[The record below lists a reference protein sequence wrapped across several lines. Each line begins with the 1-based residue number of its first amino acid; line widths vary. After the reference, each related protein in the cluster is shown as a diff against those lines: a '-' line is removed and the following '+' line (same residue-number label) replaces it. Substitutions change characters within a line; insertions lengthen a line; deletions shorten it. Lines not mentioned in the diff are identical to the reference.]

1 MEVRLN
7 QELRAAVM
15 LLRIVFAVSFFA
27 PFRAFGCECQKEL
40 HVLFVGNTLRSI
52 EHYALLSVGDSYVPK
67 MLKNGEGPRM
77 PGGNIL
83 YVSDRDTES
92 LSHLSVIGRSNEPL
106 HSSIKLL
113 IIRDRFSDIRTCTT
127 YGGQYLGCDPTAER
141 LSLRLAGDEYKMVE
155 AGLGDEQHLL
165 LASKGVSIVYTLF
178 VIVECFKS
186 HCSVFYA
193 QDGANL
199 LSVEYQP
206 VFLLTDREEISVEGK
221 VENLFVRHIVL
232 NLNMRHKKKAV
243 RHFPLF
249 RFQNKPSAAIT
260 TTERGLRTAKVKTDA
275 LCVYILPLD
284 WRRLCYARC
293 FEFEHCKGTIK
304 HRAVQEKGYQSL
316 SISSGS
322 VRLSPLLERTRQCP
336 GRSIM
341 CQTRYTRCMS
351 LSPKT

>member
-7 QELRAAVM
+7 QDFRAALM
-15 LLRIVFAVSFFA
+15 LLRIVFALSFLA
-27 PFRAFGCECQKEL
+27 PFHAIGCERNEKL
-40 HVLFVGNTLRSI
+40 PVLLCGNTLRSF
-52 EHYALLSVGDSYVPK
+52 ENYALLPIGDGDVAK
-67 MLKNGEGPRM
+67 VLKNGEGTGM
-77 PGGNIL
+77 TGSYILNVTDGNA
-83 YVSDRDTES
+83 ES
-92 LSHLSVIGRSNEPL
+92 LCYLPIISRSDETL
-106 HSSIKLL
+106 HSSKKLL
-113 IIRDRFSDIRTCTT
+113 VLGGCLFDIGTATT
-127 YGGQYLGCDPTAER
+127 YGGQDLGCDPTAEGF
-141 LSLRLAGDEYKMVE
+141 SLWLAGDEDEMIE
-155 AGLGDEQHLL
+155 AGLGDEKHLL
-165 LASKGVSIVYTLF
+165 LAAKGVSIVYTLF
-178 VIVECFKS
+178 VVVERFKS
-186 HCSVFYA
+186 HCSVFHS

-199 LSVEYQP
+199 LSVEDQP
-206 VFLLTDREEISVEGK
+206 VFLLTDGDETSVEGK
-221 VENLFVRHIVL
+221 IENLFVRHIVL

-293 FEFEHCKGTIK
+293 FEFEHCKDTKK

-322 VRLSPLLERTRQCP
+322 VRLSPLLDRTRQCP

-341 CQTRYTRCMS
+341 CQTR
-351 LSPKT
+351 

>member
-1 MEVRLN
+1 MELRLS

-15 LLRIVFAVSFFA
+15 LLRTVFAVSFFA
-27 PFRAFGCECQKEL
+27 PFHAIGCECQKEL
-40 HVLFVGNTLRSI
+40 PVLFVGNTLRSI
-52 EHYALLSVGDSYVPK
+52 EHYALLSVGDSYVTK

-77 PGGNIL
+77 SGCNIL
-83 YVSDRDTES
+83 YVSDRNTES
-92 LSHLSVIGRSNEPL
+92 LCYLFVIGRSNETL
-106 HSSIKLL
+106 HSYIKLL
-113 IIRDRFSDIRTCTT
+113 ILRDWFSDIRTVTT
-127 YGGQYLGCDPTAER
+127 YGRQYLGCDPTAEGF
-141 LSLRLAGDEYKMVE
+141 SLRFAGDEDEMIE
-155 AGLGDEQHLL
+155 PGLGDEKHLL
-165 LASKGVSIVYTLF
+165 LSSKGVSIVYTLF
-178 VIVECFKS
+178 VVVECFKS
-186 HCSVFYA
+186 HCSVFHP

-199 LSVEYQP
+199 LSVEDQP

-221 VENLFVRHIVL
+221 IEHLFVRHIVL

-260 TTERGLRTAKVKTDA
+260 TTERGWHTAKVKTDA
-275 LCVYILPLD
+275 LSVYILPLD

-293 FEFEHCKGTIK
+293 FEFEHCKDTKK

-322 VRLSPLLERTRQCP
+322 VRLSPLLEMTRQCP

-341 CQTRYTRCMS
+341 CQTR
-351 LSPKT
+351 

>member
-7 QELRAAVM
+7 QDFRAALM
-15 LLRIVFAVSFFA
+15 LLRIVFALSFFA
-27 PFRAFGCECQKEL
+27 PFHAIGCERNEKL
-40 HVLFVGNTLRSI
+40 PVLLCGNSLRSL
-52 EHYALLSVGDSYVPK
+52 ENYALLPIGKGDVAK
-67 MLKNGEGPRM
+67 VLKDGEGTGM
-77 PGGNIL
+77 TGSYILNVTDGNA
-83 YVSDRDTES
+83 ES
-92 LSHLSVIGRSNEPL
+92 LCYLPIISRSDETL
-106 HSSIKLL
+106 HSSKKLL
-113 IIRDRFSDIRTCTT
+113 VLGGCLFDIGTATT
-127 YGGQYLGCDPTAER
+127 YGGQDLGCDPTAEGF
-141 LSLRLAGDEYKMVE
+141 SLRLAGDEDEMIE
-155 AGLGDEQHLL
+155 AGLGDEKHLL
-165 LASKGVSIVYTLF
+165 LAPRGVSIVYTLF
-178 VIVECFKS
+178 VVIDRFKR
-186 HCSVFYA
+186 HCSVFHS

-199 LSVEYQP
+199 ICVEDQP
-206 VFLLTDREEISVEGK
+206 VFLLTDGEEISFEGK

-275 LCVYILPLD
+275 RSVYILPLD

-293 FEFEHCKGTIK
+293 FEFEHCKDTKK

-322 VRLSPLLERTRQCP
+322 VRLSPLLDRTRQCP

-341 CQTRYTRCMS
+341 CQTR
-351 LSPKT
+351 

>member
-27 PFRAFGCECQKEL
+27 PFHAIGCECQKEL
-40 HVLFVGNTLRSI
+40 PVLFVGNTLRSI
-52 EHYALLSVGDSYVPK
+52 KHYALLSVGDSYVTK

-77 PGGNIL
+77 SGSNIL

-92 LSHLSVIGRSNEPL
+92 LCYLSVIGRSNEPL
-106 HSSIKLL
+106 HSYIKLF
-113 IIRDRFSDIRTCTT
+113 IFRDWFSDIRTVTT
-127 YGGQYLGCDPTAER
+127 YGRQYLGCDPTAER
-141 LSLRLAGDEYKMVE
+141 LSLRLAGDEDEMIE
-155 AGLGDEQHLL
+155 PGLGDEKHLL

-178 VIVECFKS
+178 VLVERFKS
-186 HCSVFYA
+186 HCSVFHP

-199 LSVEYQP
+199 LCVEDQP
-206 VFLLTDREEISVEGK
+206 VFLLTDGEEISVEGK
-221 VENLFVRHIVL
+221 IENLFVRHIVL

-260 TTERGLRTAKVKTDA
+260 TTERGWHTAKVITDA
-275 LCVYILPLD
+275 ISAYVKPLD

-293 FEFEHCKGTIK
+293 FELEHCKDTKK

-322 VRLSPLLERTRQCP
+322 VRLSPLLESTRQCP

-341 CQTRYTRCMS
+341 CQTR
-351 LSPKT
+351 

>member
-7 QELRAAVM
+7 QDFRAALM
-15 LLRIVFAVSFFA
+15 LLRIVFALSFFA
-27 PFRAFGCECQKEL
+27 PFHAIGCERNEKL
-40 HVLFVGNTLRSI
+40 PVLLCGNSLRSL
-52 EHYALLSVGDSYVPK
+52 ENYALLPIGKGDVAK
-67 MLKNGEGPRM
+67 VLKDGEGTGM
-77 PGGNIL
+77 TGSYILNVTDGNA
-83 YVSDRDTES
+83 ES
-92 LSHLSVIGRSNEPL
+92 LCYLPIISK
-106 HSSIKLL
+106 KLL
-113 IIRDRFSDIRTCTT
+113 VLGGCLFDIGTATT
-127 YGGQYLGCDPTAER
+127 YGGQDLGCDPTAEGF
-141 LSLRLAGDEYKMVE
+141 SLRLAGDEDEMIE
-155 AGLGDEQHLL
+155 AGLGDEKHLL
-165 LASKGVSIVYTLF
+165 LAPRGVSIVYTLF
-178 VIVECFKS
+178 VVIERFKS
-186 HCSVFYA
+186 HCSVFHS

-199 LSVEYQP
+199 LCVEDQP
-206 VFLLTDREEISVEGK
+206 VFLLTDGEEISFEGK

-275 LCVYILPLD
+275 RSVYILPLD

-293 FEFEHCKGTIK
+293 FEFEHCKDTKK

-322 VRLSPLLERTRQCP
+322 VRLSPLLDRTRQCP

-341 CQTRYTRCMS
+341 CQTR
-351 LSPKT
+351 